1 LSSISFVLAKVE
13 KIIVPAYVSL
23 YGMTSLLTRIHC
35 FGSPG
40 IHLLLPG
47 ENTDCSSFAGLRHF
61 TVNDLHLQPVNIQNS
76 FMANT
81 ADISRGLIIKLDG
94 SLYKVVEF
102 GENKTAR
109 AAAKVW
115 AKLAGVDNNRSIEKT
130 WNSGDTIYPVR
141 VERKEYQFLYKDES
155 GYNFMDNETFEQ
167 VAIAE
172 NVIDAPQFLRD
183 GDTVSVLFNTETEQP
198 MSVELPDKVVMRITY
213 SEPGLRGDT
222 ATRTLKPATV
232 ETGATVMVPL
242 FVNEG
247 DLIRVNTKSGEYVER
262 VKE

>member
-1 LSSISFVLAKVE
+1 MFA
-13 KIIVPAYVSL
+13 PQR
-23 YGMTSLLTRIHC
+23 YGVIC
-35 FGSPG
+35 QIG
-40 IHLLLPG
+40 LP
-47 ENTDCSSFAGLRHF
+47 LPPQI
-61 TVNDLHLQPVNIQNS
+61 TV
-76 FMANT
+76 MANT
-81 ADISRGLIIKLDG
+81 SDISRGMIIKLDG
-94 SLYKVVEF
+94 SLYTVIEF

-115 AKLAGVDNNRSIEKT
+115 AKLKGVDNSRSIEKT

-141 VERKEYQFLYKDES
+141 VERKSYQYLYKDET

-172 NVIDAPQFLRD
+172 SLVDAPQFLSD
-183 GDTVSVLFNTETEQP
+183 GQEVSVLFNTETEQP
-198 MSVELPDKVVMRITY
+198 MSVELPDKVVSKVTY

-247 DLIRVNTKSGEYVER
+247 DVIRINTKTGEYIER
-262 VKE
+262 VKD